1 MIKFTAENPPSFAR
15 QEILTGDKHV
25 AGLTMGYFL
34 DLVNGDD
41 RVDEGDYIAQDAAGN
56 PIEIIRAAQALA
68 QADRIALELG
78 QDLKRTIRTSIKGM
92 NLTAA
97 EKVDL
102 MDRILAVWVLLDDGD
117 LQGARFKAN
126 NTATGGSY
134 TIGRRNGLVALIDQA
149 ITQLP

>member
-1 MIKFTAENPPSFAR
+1 MIKYDYQNKPAFCRRDTLIGSTQADF
-15 QEILTGDKHV
+15 ITLTDG
-25 AGLTMGYFL
+25 GE
-34 DLVNGDD
+34 D
-41 RVDEGDYIAQDAAGN
+41 RLEPGDYVSQDQDGN
-56 PIEIIRAAQALA
+56 PTAIIRAANAQA

-78 QDLKRTIRTSIKGM
+78 QELKRTIRSTIKGM

-102 MDRILAVWVLLDDGD
+102 MDRILAIWVLLDDGD

-134 TIGRRNGLVALIDQA
+134 TAGRRNGLVALIDQA